1 MRLRSDT
8 PLCTDKPF
16 TGRIVPEL
24 RRRHH
29 LPSHVGRLRA
39 RGLLTLTQT
48 ADSLGVHR

>member
-1 MRLRSDT
+1 MGANGCSGE
-8 PLCTDKPF
+8 DKPF
-16 TGRIVPEL
+16 TGRIVPEP
-24 RRRHH
+24 RRSHH